1 MLIKLIKKLR
11 NNLMANKLNAELVFD
26 GNENVP
32 NVLIFTEHVNATYY
46 ISFDIPL
53 KELHAQKEVNFAVA
67 SQNFVGQQGFS
78 LCEDL
83 YRSFNPTLVIITRYA
98 LPFGPE
104 ILDYFKSKKIPVIYH
119 IDDDLLHI
127 PESLGEEIQK
137 RQGALDV
144 VNARKYLLQHCD
156 LIYASTEYLA
166 KLLGE
171 RFPEQKIFHGIYASF
186 IEGLAEKRKPK
197 SDSDPITI
205 GYMGSKGH
213 QQDLSLVED
222 ALVQLMEE
230 NPTLRFEVFGTIKMP
245 EKLERFKDRI
255 ASHKVN
261 KDYYGFLE
269 HLVELGW
276 DIGLAP
282 LEEAP
287 FNYCKAPTK
296 YIEYTSAG
304 IPVVASEINVYQ
316 KKSSP
321 DSILTATDGSWK
333 NVISLLLNDNEK
345 RENLKKLSAKYCRD
359 IYSKEKLKEQLRSVF
374 AMTISFSKN

>member
-1 MLIKLIKKLR
+1 
-11 NNLMANKLNAELVFD
+11 MAINQTTLNAELTFI

-32 NVLIFTEHVNATYY
+32 NILIFTEHINATYY

-53 KELHAQKEVNFAVA
+53 KEMHAQKEVNFAVA
-67 SQNFVGQQGFS
+67 SQNFVAQQGFS
-78 LCEDL
+78 ICEHLQKD
-83 YRSFNPTLVIITRYA
+83 FNPTLVVITRYA

-104 ILDYFKSKKIPVIYH
+104 ILDFFKSKNIPVIYH

-127 PESLGEEIQK
+127 PDSLGEEIQK
-137 RQGALDV
+137 RQGAIDV

-171 RFPEQKIFHGIYASF
+171 RFPQQKIFHGIYASF
-186 IEGLAEKRKPK
+186 IDGLAEKRKPK
-197 SDSDPITI
+197 NETDPITI

-222 ALVQLMEE
+222 ALVTLMDEY
-230 NPTLRFEVFGTIKMP
+230 PTLRFEVFGTIKMP
-245 EKLERFKDRI
+245 AKLERFGNRI

-269 HLVELGW
+269 HLVSLGW

-282 LEEAP
+282 LEEVE

-304 IPVVASEINVYQ
+304 IPVVATDICVYKNAAPIADGIILVPNSDWSKGLTSVIPEKTLRTTLVSTAQ
-316 KKSSP
+316 RHCVKK
-321 DSILTATDGSWK
+321 
-333 NVISLLLNDNEK
+333 
-345 RENLKKLSAKYCRD
+345 
-359 IYSKEKLKEQLRSVF
+359 YSKTNLITQLNQVIGIFVR
-374 AMTISFSKN
+374 

>member
-1 MLIKLIKKLR
+1 
-11 NNLMANKLNAELVFD
+11 MANKLNAELVFD

-269 HLVELGW
+269 HLVGLGW

-282 LEEAP
+282 LEEAQ

-304 IPVVASEINVYQ
+304 IVVVATDIHLYRNAAQ
-316 KKSSP
+316 P
-321 DSILTATDGSWK
+321 DSTIFT
-333 NVISLLLNDNEK
+333 NNEK
-345 RENLKKLSAKYCRD
+345 WKSTLEDVIQKRKSFLEISKLAIKNCSDR
-359 IYSKEKLKEQLRSVF
+359 
-374 AMTISFSKN
+374 FSKNLLVKQINELIKSSIKS

>member
-1 MLIKLIKKLR
+1 MTT
-11 NNLMANKLNAELVFD
+11 NNKIVNAELTFI

-32 NVLIFTEHVNATYY
+32 NVLIFTEHINATYY

-53 KELHAQKEVNFAVA
+53 KEMHAQKEVNFAVV
-67 SQNFVGQQGFS
+67 SQNFVAQQDFS
-78 LCEDL
+78 LCENL
-83 YRSFNPTLVIITRYA
+83 LNNFNPTLVIITRYA

-104 ILDYFKSKKIPVIYH
+104 ILELFKARNIPVIYH

-127 PESLGEEIQK
+127 PDSLGEEIQK

-166 KLLGE
+166 KSLGE
-171 RFPEQKIFHGIYASF
+171 RFPGQKIFFGIYASF
-186 IEGLAEKRKPK
+186 IEGLAEQRKPK
-197 SDSDPITI
+197 SESDPITI

-213 QQDLSLVED
+213 QQDLSIVED

-245 EKLERFKDRI
+245 AKLERFGDRI

-269 HLVELGW
+269 HLVGLGW

-282 LEEAP
+282 LEEAQ

-304 IPVVASEINVYQ
+304 IPVVA
-316 KKSSP
+316 
-321 DSILTATDGSWK
+321 TK
-333 NVISLLLNDNEK
+333 NLPYKDAAPENAIFLVENDNWYPA
-345 RENLKKLSAKYCRD
+345 LKKLCGNHLACNALTNNALGHCTTK
-359 IYSKEKLKEQLRSVF
+359 YSKSVLV
-374 AMTISFSKN
+374 AQVKSLLSSFDSKN

>member
-1 MLIKLIKKLR
+1 MLLKLINIFRDLVMTT
-11 NNLMANKLNAELVFD
+11 NNKIINAELTFIE
-26 GNENVP
+26 NENVP
-32 NVLIFTEHVNATYY
+32 NILIFTEHINATYY

-53 KELHAQKEVNFAVA
+53 KEMHAQKEVNFAVV
-67 SQNFVGQQGFS
+67 SQNFVAQQGFS
-78 LCEDL
+78 LCENL
-83 YRSFNPTLVIITRYA
+83 YNNFNPTLVIITRYA

-104 ILDYFKSKKIPVIYH
+104 ILEFFKAKNIPVIYH

-127 PESLGEEIQK
+127 PDSLGEEIQK

-144 VNARKYLLQHCD
+144 VSARKYLLQHCD

-166 KLLGE
+166 KILGE
-171 RFPEQKIFHGIYASF
+171 RFPQQKFFHGIYASF

-197 SDSDPITI
+197 SQSDPITI

-222 ALVQLMEE
+222 ALVALMEE
-230 NPTLRFEVFGTIKMP
+230 YPTLRFEVFGTIKMP
-245 EKLERFKDRI
+245 AKLERFGNRI

-269 HLVELGW
+269 HLVGLGW

-282 LEEAP
+282 LEEVE

-304 IPVVASEINVYQ
+304 IPVIATNILVY
-316 KKSSP
+316 KNAALP
-321 DSILTATDGSWK
+321 DSILLADTSNWHNQLIQLITIK
-333 NVISLLLNDNEK
+333 ENCISLATKAKIHCHEK
-345 RENLKKLSAKYCRD
+345 
-359 IYSKEKLKEQLRSVF
+359 YSKLLLIEQVRKVIMTF
-374 AMTISFSKN
+374 AD

>member
-269 HLVELGW
+269 HLVGLGW

-282 LEEAP
+282 LEEAQ

-304 IPVVASEINVYQ
+304 IVVVATDIHLYRNAAQ
-316 KKSSP
+316 P
-321 DSILTATDGSWK
+321 DSTIFT
-333 NVISLLLNDNEK
+333 NNEK
-345 RENLKKLSAKYCRD
+345 WKSTLEDVIQKRKSFLEISKLAIKNCSDR
-359 IYSKEKLKEQLRSVF
+359 
-374 AMTISFSKN
+374 FSKNLLVKQINELIKSSIKS

>member
-1 MLIKLIKKLR
+1 MTNGDALD
-11 NNLMANKLNAELVFD
+11 AELTFI

-32 NVLIFTEHVNATYY
+32 NVLIFTEHINATYY

-53 KELHAQKEVNFAVA
+53 KELHAQKEVNFAVV
-67 SQNFVGQQGFS
+67 SQNFVGQHGFPI
-78 LCEDL
+78 CENL
-83 YRSFNPTLVIITRYA
+83 YNNFSPTLVIITRYA
-98 LPFGPE
+98 LPLGPE
-104 ILDYFKSKKIPVIYH
+104 ILDYFKSKNIPVIYH

-127 PESLGEEIQK
+127 PDSLGEEIQK

-144 VNARKYLLQHCD
+144 INARKYLLQNCD

-166 KLLGE
+166 KHLSE
-171 RFPEQKIFHGIYASF
+171 RFPGQKIFFGIYASF

-197 SDSDPITI
+197 SESAPITI

-222 ALVQLMEE
+222 ALVQIMDE

-245 EKLERFKDRI
+245 EKLERFTGRI

-269 HLVELGW
+269 HLAGLGW

-282 LEEAP
+282 LEEAQ

-304 IPVVASEINVYQ
+304 ISVVTTDISVYRDA
-316 KKSSP
+316 SSP
-321 DSILTATDGSWK
+321 DSILLASTNWHSQMTVLLQNKDK
-333 NVISLLLNDNEK
+333 RVSLV
-345 RENLKKLSAKYCRD
+345 ENAKKHCYERF
-359 IYSKEKLKEQLRSVF
+359 SKSILQEQLRKV
-374 AMTISFSKN
+374 ISILISSPTK

>member
-1 MLIKLIKKLR
+1 MGTS
-11 NNLMANKLNAELVFD
+11 NNTLNAELTYI

-53 KELHAQKEVNFAVA
+53 KEMHRQKEINFAVV
-67 SQNFVGQQGFS
+67 SQNFVAQHGFTI
-78 LCEDL
+78 CENL
-83 YRSFNPTLVIITRYA
+83 YSNFNPTLVVITRYA

-104 ILDYFKSKKIPVIYH
+104 ILNYFKSKNIPVIYH

-137 RQGALDV
+137 RQGAVDV
-144 VNARKYLLQHCD
+144 VNARKYLLQQCD

-166 KLLGE
+166 KSLGE
-171 RFPEQKIFHGIYASF
+171 RFPGQKIFFGIYASF

-197 SDSDPITI
+197 SESDPITI

-245 EKLERFKDRI
+245 AKLERFGDRI

-269 HLVELGW
+269 HLVGLGW

-282 LEEAP
+282 LEEAQ

-316 KKSSP
+316 KNSSP
-321 DSILTATDGSWK
+321 DSILTAADGSWK

-345 RENLKKLSAKYCRD
+345 RERLKKLSVKYCRD
-359 IYSKEKLKEQLRSVF
+359 IYSKEKLKEQLRNVF
-374 AMTISFSKN
+374 AMTRSLSKN